1 MGGDYVLDPDGLRFI
16 AGPMTL
22 AACQPPSD
30 AVERRFIDALGAAR
44 SAQIAV
50 TTLDLKDAGG
60 KLRLRLE
67 ARGR

>member
-1 MGGDYVLDPDGLRFI
+1 
-16 AGPMTL
+16 MTL

-30 AVERRFIDALGAAR
+30 AVERRFIDALGAVK
-44 SAQIAV
+44 SAQIAA
-50 TTLDLKDAGG
+50 TTLDLKDASG